1 MNSYWKNFFFRGA
14 GTPWETVSAQGISF
28 CSHLLLQD
36 SSHEQSNC
44 KWHRRPFSL
53 TGRTMK
59 FSYMLSPKVFII
71 SNAMINLD
79 CMTSQYFMF
88 ICVKSIIA
96 KQQVLLDLSPGQNPS
111 HENKFT
117 VK

>member
-1 MNSYWKNFFFRGA
+1 
-14 GTPWETVSAQGISF
+14 
-28 CSHLLLQD
+28 
-36 SSHEQSNC
+36 
-44 KWHRRPFSL
+44 
-53 TGRTMK
+53 
-59 FSYMLSPKVFII
+59 
-71 SNAMINLD
+71 MINLD